1 MKSSKPKVS
10 VIITYY
16 KKKTYILKTINSIL
30 NQTYK
35 NIEVIF
41 VYDDSNQEDLKYIKK
56 ILNKFK
62 KKKLIINKQNQEIK
76 HLNIVKDLL
85 LLL

>member
-30 NQTYK
+30 NQTYQ

-56 ILNKFK
+56 IKNKFK
-62 KKKLIINKQNQEIK
+62 KKKTYN
-76 HLNIVKDLL
+76 
-85 LLL
+85 

>member
-1 MKSSKPKVS
+1 MKSSKQKVL

-30 NQTYK
+30 NQTYQ

-41 VYDDSNQEDLKYIKK
+41 VYKNSKQED
-56 ILNKFK
+56 
-62 KKKLIINKQNQEIK
+62 
-76 HLNIVKDLL
+76 
-85 LLL
+85 

>member
-30 NQTYK
+30 NQTYQ

-62 KKKLIINKQNQEIK
+62 KKKIIINKK
-76 HLNIVKDLL
+76 K
-85 LLL
+85 